1 MNIYY
6 LHTFLMR
13 IITIIYHA
21 EHFSLIFNWNS
32 NDVNESNTCDYKIHY
47 FLSCTF
53 HQNSLKITIVITNHV
68 QTWKL
73 KNNCELCWR
82 NSILIESTQSHGD
95 AGDQWQ
101 FQLLIEPV
109 VKKAETMRRPINQ
122 HWFLKADWLVP
133 SESPDSARN
142 LCKISVQNIISLIA

>member
-13 IITIIYHA
+13 IITIIMQ
-21 EHFSLIFNWNS
+21 SISVLLLIEILTTSMNQILVIIKSIIFYR
-32 NDVNESNTCDYKIHY
+32 VH
-47 FLSCTF
+47 CTF

-82 NSILIESTQSHGD
+82 NSILIEITQSHGD

-101 FQLLIEPV
+101 LLIEPV
-109 VKKAETMRRPINQ
+109 VKKVETMRRPINQ